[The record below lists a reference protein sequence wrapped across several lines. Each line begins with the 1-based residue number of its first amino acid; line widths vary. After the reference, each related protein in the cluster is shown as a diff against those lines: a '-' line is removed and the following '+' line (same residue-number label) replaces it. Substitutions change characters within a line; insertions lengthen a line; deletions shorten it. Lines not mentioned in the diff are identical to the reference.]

1 MFDINNTKK
10 HDKNILFL
18 YKSKFHMKSKSY
30 DNYSIRNLKQQTNGH
45 EEVSVITCHNFN
57 QLHKTSLAMISY

>member
-1 MFDINNTKK
+1 
-10 HDKNILFL
+10 
-18 YKSKFHMKSKSY
+18 MKSKSY
-30 DNYSIRNLKQQTNGH
+30 DNYSVRNLKQQTNSH